1 MMTGASFYRRKLE
14 PLCAKIGRDR
24 VDLVVHAFYAKLR
37 TDPVLHGYFDGITDF
52 SGHEALIADFWWVA
66 MGGILA
72 QPRQFDMLGRHR
84 TLGLTPAVFERW
96 LALFGD
102 TLATYLPPDLATQ
115 WLQMAVGIGAN
126 LQNQM
131 PK

>member
-1 MMTGASFYRRKLE
+1 MMTGASSYRRKLE
-14 PLCAKIGRDR
+14 PLCAKIGRPR
-24 VDLVVHAFYAKLR
+24 VDQVVHAFYTKLR

-52 SGHEALIADFWWVA
+52 SEHEALIADFWWVA

-84 TLGLTPAVFERW
+84 TLGLTPVVFERW

-102 TLATYLPPDLATQ
+102 TMAIYLPPDLATQ